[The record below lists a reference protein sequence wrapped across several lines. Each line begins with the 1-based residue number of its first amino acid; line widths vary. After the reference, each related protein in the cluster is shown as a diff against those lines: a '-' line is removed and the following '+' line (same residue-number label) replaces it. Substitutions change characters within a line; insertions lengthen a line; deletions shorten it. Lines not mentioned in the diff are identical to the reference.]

1 MRGCMSQEKQSCALP
16 QVTFSTFIMSL
27 GSAALVGLGEVPD
40 PATGVKSCDLELA
53 RHNIDVL
60 EMLRKKTEQ
69 GLDEDESR
77 MLASLIYEL
86 RLKYVIKRDG

>member
-1 MRGCMSQEKQSCALP
+1 MSQNKQAGIMP

-40 PATGVKSCDLELA
+40 PATGKKSCDLELA

-60 EMLRKKTEQ
+60 EMLRQKTEQ
-69 GLDEDESR
+69 GLNEDESS
-77 MLASLIYEL
+77 MLSSLIYEL
-86 RLKYVIKRDG
+86 RLKYVMKRDA